1 MVGSI
6 KGRLLAC
13 LIGLSLAIVTLAVD
27 GWIALRNT
35 NAELRTVYEDRVVP
49 LRDLKMISDLYA
61 VSTVDLVH
69 KVADGAMAP
78 ERGLA
83 ELRRAR
89 TEILRLWRGY
99 TATFLTAEEKVL
111 VAEVAARF
119 PAAERAIDRLET
131 ILAGDRSALPA
142 FRRDAL
148 YPAID
153 PVTESIGRL
162 VDLQIDVAKASY
174 TEAQAHFA
182 DNQRIIAGIVA
193 VSMLAVGLAAYTILA
208 GVVGPLGRMTD
219 AMRAVAGGDLDGAE
233 PPASAIAEIAALA
246 QALHVFRDNA
256 REARRL
262 AAQQAEMERQAAE
275 EKRRML
281 NALADRFEQRVGG
294 VVQTVSTSSHELR
307 SNATRMSAVAGQTRD
322 RAVAV
327 AVSSEQTMANVQTVS
342 AATEELV
349 SSIAEISRQIHL
361 ASSLAAEARTTAAA
375 SNAIMTTLRERAG
388 RIGEAVAL
396 IDAIAKNT
404 NLLALNATIE
414 AARAGEVGKGF
425 AIVAQEVKGLSRQTE
440 SATETIARLAQ
451 EIQQSAGEAVGSAS
465 RVCGI
470 VERVESIADA
480 IAAASQEQAAAT
492 GEIAR
497 NVHQAAQGT
506 QTVAHSIT
514 DVSHAATDVGG
525 AATALLGAASALGEE
540 SAALKLEVAA
550 FVGEIRAA

>member
-13 LIGLSLAIVTLAVD
+13 LIGLSLAIAALATD
-27 GWIALRNT
+27 GWVALSNT
-35 NAELRTVYEDRVVP
+35 NAALHTVYEDRVVP
-49 LRDLKMISDLYA
+49 LRDLKTISDLYA
-61 VSTVDLVH
+61 VHTVDLVH
-69 KVADGAMAP
+69 KVADGSMTP
-78 ERGLA
+78 EQGLA
-83 ELRRAR
+83 DLRKAR
-89 TEILRLWRGY
+89 VDIVRLWRAY
-99 TATFLTAEEKVL
+99 TATYLTADEKAL

-131 ILAGDRSALPA
+131 LLAGDRSGLAA

-153 PVTESIGRL
+153 PVTESISRL
-162 VDLQIDVAKASY
+162 VDLQIEVANSSY
-174 TEAQAHFA
+174 IAAQEDFA
-182 DNQRIIAGIVA
+182 ANQLIIAIIVT
-193 VSMLAVGLAAYTILA
+193 VSALAVGLAAYTILA

-246 QALHVFRDNA
+246 GALDVFRANA

-262 AAQQAEMERQAAE
+262 AAQQADMERQAAE
-275 EKRRML
+275 EKRRTL
-281 NALADRFEQRVGG
+281 NDLAARFEQRVGG
-294 VVQTVSTSSHELR
+294 VVETVTSSSQELR
-307 SNATRMSAVAGQTRD
+307 SNATRMSAVADQTRD

-349 SSIAEISRQIHL
+349 SSIAEISRQIQL
-361 ASSLAAEARTTAAA
+361 ASTLTAEARTTAAA
-375 SNAIMTTLRERAG
+375 GNTIMTTLRERAG

-440 SATETIARLAQ
+440 TATETIARLAV
-451 EIQQSAGEAVGSAS
+451 EIQQSAGEAVDSAS

-470 VERVESIADA
+470 VERVENIAEA

-525 AATALLGAASALGEE
+525 AATSLLDAASALGEE